1 MTIAFTTEA
10 RALALATST
19 ENQTIGKR
27 REPCG
32 EREET
37 SKRTQAWGFK
47 STMKKAPSKRRPATR
62 KKVGCQGS
70 ALDDLS
76 LTVTN
81 RRKLG
86 GD

>member
-1 MTIAFTTEA
+1 MTIAFTTET
-10 RALALATST
+10 RALALASST
-19 ENQTIGKR
+19 ENHQRER

-32 EREET
+32 EREEIP
-37 SKRTQAWGFK
+37 KQPEDLGIQIHHEKGPIQAQ
-47 STMKKAPSKRRPATR
+47 AHNQN
-62 KKVGCQGS
+62 KVGCQGS